1 MIEGIASGSNFAAAA
16 AAIDFTSTQRV
27 PGSQAGAGIGAVLR
41 SWEPVGVEEEHQV
54 EAVLEGLS
62 AHTKTAERRNARA
75 RTTKKRYFFFF
86 FFFFFFL
93 LLLFLLHHPSSCR
106 RLFILSFFSSSIPPR
121 TPPPPS
127 SPTSPTP
134 PFGWLRGRFRRMQRS
149 ATVFRS
155 FGVGRFRYRI
165 ESSPQTFEEKNASL
179 PYDVSRETVKT
190 KRKRMIVLHFDE
202 NGAVSA

>member
-1 MIEGIASGSNFAAAA
+1 MRTVGQGRERPVIEGIASGSNFAAAA

-121 TPPPPS
+121 THPPPP
-127 SPTSPTP
+127 P
-134 PFGWLRGRFRRMQRS
+134 PPLQRPLSDGS
-149 ATVFRS
+149 ADDSGGCNGPQPFSDPLESDVS
-155 FGVGRFRYRI
+155 VI
-165 ESSPQTFEEKNASL
+165 ESNRVRKRL
-179 PYDVSRETVKT
+179 
-190 KRKRMIVLHFDE
+190 KRKMRACRMMFRE
-202 NGAVSA
+202 KR